1 MLYGRETVSMP
12 FNFTENIISKIES
25 SLLSLGYMDLLSY
38 QDTPLHKI
46 DPRAKLITS
55 LFFILTV
62 VSFGKYEISK
72 LVPFIFFPVYLLSS
86 GNIPVLYILKK
97 ILYVSPF
104 ALMIG
109 IFNPFFDQAIMI
121 NLGNTGISGGWISF
135 LSIMMRFALTVSTA
149 LALIACTGF
158 NNICFALNRLGAPKI
173 FAVQLMFLYRYIFVL
188 AEEAARMVR
197 ARNLRSFNGKGKG
210 IKTYGPLLGSLL
222 LRTINRAERIHLAMV
237 CRGFDGKIRIMKK
250 YKFGFRELLFVSLWV
265 SLFLLFRFIDVSQ
278 FAGNIVTGLF
288 I

>member
-1 MLYGRETVSMP
+1 
-12 FNFTENIISKIES
+12 
-25 SLLSLGYMDLLSY
+25 MDILSY

-46 DPRAKLITS
+46 DPRAKLITV

-62 VSFGKYEISK
+62 VSFDKYALSM
-72 LVPFIFFPVYLLSS
+72 LVPFIFFPVYLLTA
-86 GNIPVLYILKK
+86 GNIPVIYIVKK
-97 ILYVSPF
+97 IIYVSPF

-109 IFNPFFDQAIMI
+109 VFNPLFDQAVLITI
-121 NLGNTGISGGWISF
+121 GNMGVSGGWISF

-173 FAVQLMFLYRYIFVL
+173 FAVQLLFLYRYIFVL
-188 AEEAARMVR
+188 AEEAAKMVR

-210 IKTYGPLLGSLL
+210 IRSYGPLLGNLL

-237 CRGFDGKIRIMKK
+237 CRGFDGKIRILKK
-250 YKFGFRELLFVSLWV
+250 YKFGLKEVLFVVVWI
-265 SLFLLFRFIDVSQ
+265 SLFLLFRFVNISQ
-278 FAGNIVTGLF
+278 LAGILVTGLF
-288 I
+288 V